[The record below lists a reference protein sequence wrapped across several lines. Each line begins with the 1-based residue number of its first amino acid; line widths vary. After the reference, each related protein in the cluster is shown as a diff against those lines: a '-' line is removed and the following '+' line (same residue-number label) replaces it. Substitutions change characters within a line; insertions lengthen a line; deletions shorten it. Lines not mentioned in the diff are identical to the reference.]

1 MLTNKKIMIQK
12 ESAIRIIEC
21 FNRLGQDYYSN
32 LYSEEDIEY
41 ARQRLIERGLT
52 ESEAESFP
60 YEKDESNPFNSRH
73 DAKVFIKWLQKY
85 FGITVLPEVILNN
98 KSLDQLAET
107 LSENIE
113 RDDMTILHKIILLY
127 GYAYDNVASEN
138 CAEEIEETLS
148 DYFDDYIDDGEDK
161 ISQTAEEIFST
172 VRNRMKML

>member
-85 FGITVLPEVILNN
+85 FGITTLLARLLLQGTKKYSSQALALAALSVQVSPIRAPMCRQHIPTNCPYQSPVL
-98 KSLDQLAET
+98 Q
-107 LSENIE
+107 
-113 RDDMTILHKIILLY
+113 
-127 GYAYDNVASEN
+127 
-138 CAEEIEETLS
+138 
-148 DYFDDYIDDGEDK
+148 
-161 ISQTAEEIFST
+161 
-172 VRNRMKML
+172 